1 MNKVCLSGRLTT
13 DPQLN
18 EYENEVK
25 RCTIFV
31 AHDDYYG
38 ESKKTGFYRVTS
50 WGMKAELVAQY
61 FKTGMEIF
69 VTGRLE
75 QYRYEDEHGKTVYDN
90 GIVLEEFE
98 FGKGVSTP
106 VAEPQ
111 LEATPA

>member
-18 EYENEVK
+18 EYESDVK

-50 WGMKAELVAQY
+50 WGKKAELISQY

-69 VTGRLE
+69 LTGRLE
-75 QYRYEDEHGKTVYDN
+75 QYRYEDENGKTVYDN
-90 GIVLEEFE
+90 GIVLEDFE
-98 FGKGVSTP
+98 FGRGTNIPK
-106 VAEPQ
+106 AESE
-111 LEATPA
+111 LVTNPA